1 MTDVT
6 GGGDLKGGPVPS
18 LSQIKNHRRT
28 IFAAKNPSLFRDS
41 QLRSAVSLVCSII
54 VALRPCRKPLPKH
67 FEKYFLTISPPFLIV
82 NAPLFPFPPNF
93 FAIRTRSKN
102 SVSRPFPAVFP
113 SCLSLTPEN
122 APFILYKMTI
132 DFIPLK
138 LYVVKAI

>member
-6 GGGDLKGGPVPS
+6 GGGDLKGRPVPS

-82 NAPLFPFPPNF
+82 NDPLFPFPPNF

-138 LYVVKAI
+138 LYVVKVI